1 MPEII
6 PIDKYMT
13 EDMKLMLD
21 EFSLFTEDILKG
33 ADLVI
38 YLGVTDNPT
47 NPEFGSRGVAWRGVV
62 CQSVE
67 NSK

>member
-13 EDMKLMLD
+13 EDLYVMLD
-21 EFSLFTEDILKG
+21 EFSLFTENILRG
-33 ADLVI
+33 ADLVV

-47 NPEFGSRGVAWRGVV
+47 NPEFGHRGVTRVGVV
-62 CQSVE
+62 CQSVK
-67 NSK
+67 NSL